1 MLHRTQFKSSLKVY
15 LKKVNS
21 YDNMKT
27 QKLDWSEY
35 MLELEDNKK
44 ELQELFNKLEE
55 IGESL

>member
-1 MLHRTQFKSSLKVY
+1 MLHRTRFKSSLKVY

>member
-1 MLHRTQFKSSLKVY
+1 M
-15 LKKVNS
+15 KKVNS
-21 YDNMKT
+21 YDNMNT

-55 IGESL
+55 IGESLWSRKVKA

>member
-1 MLHRTQFKSSLKVY
+1 
-15 LKKVNS
+15 
-21 YDNMKT
+21 MKT
-27 QKLDWSEY
+27 RKLDWSEY

>member
-1 MLHRTQFKSSLKVY
+1 

-21 YDNMKT
+21 YDNIET
-27 QKLDWSEY
+27 QKLDWSEH

-44 ELQELFNKLEE
+44 ELQELLNKLKE